1 MDRQQQVDLL
11 RDSWFGWKSVC
22 SPFSSSLLSCLDF
35 TWPLPSIDIPSS
47 NHQPGSHPISVTRPA
62 CNSFYKSLNGQQLHI
77 GFSRSSLIIQQLDPP
92 RVRQSERAKERR
104 GEKVWSRKKSQFF
117 LYPNLGSDIPLPCG
131 IDSLEV
137 LPDNISSW
145 YIHLL
150 LKSLAIRNAKIIAL
164 IPNPLGYE
172 RTLYIAKS
180 NEKQEGLF
188 LRNWISNILCQKLT
202 PSNLR
207 LN

>member
-1 MDRQQQVDLL
+1 MNFL
-11 RDSWFGWKSVC
+11 
-22 SPFSSSLLSCLDF
+22 
-35 TWPLPSIDIPSS
+35 
-47 NHQPGSHPISVTRPA
+47 IS
-62 CNSFYKSLNGQQLHI
+62 G
-77 GFSRSSLIIQQLDPP
+77 IITL
-92 RVRQSERAKERR
+92 
-104 GEKVWSRKKSQFF
+104 
-117 LYPNLGSDIPLPCG
+117 
-131 IDSLEV
+131 

-188 LRNWISNILCQKLT
+188 LRN
-202 PSNLR
+202 
-207 LN
+207 